1 MSDPCN
7 NVYNF
12 CNHLIINISWF
23 AEQLCNDINQV
34 RKDLINEFNNT
45 NNQIERPTMLKPFH
59 YSDDEKENY
68 QGDEDWLESWDRV

>member
-7 NVYNF
+7 DVYNF
-12 CNHLIINISWF
+12 CNLLIINISWF
-23 AEQLCNDINQV
+23 AGQLYNDINQV

-59 YSDDEKENY
+59 YSDDEKEDY